1 MDSKKARASTS
12 LTQNIAKRKKAEDD
26 LRTCDETFQLFV
38 SSVEDYAIFMLDTE
52 GRVVSWNDGAERIK
66 GYTSQEIIGQHFSVL
81 YTEIDVLSG
90 RPALQL
96 EKAVRE
102 GSCEAE
108 GWRLRKDG
116 SRFYASVV
124 ITAVRDKTGKLR
136 GFGKVT
142 RDVTERKRAGDE
154 VRELNRQLEYRNSE
168 LARAE
173 AKFRGVLES
182 APDAMVVSNREGE
195 IVLVNSQA
203 EKAFG
208 YPRDEMLGH
217 PVGMLMP
224 ERFRVSFAGYG
235 NLFFLEPAAQAMA
248 APLEIYG
255 LHRDGQ
261 EFPVEI
267 NLSPL
272 ETEEGTVV
280 TCAIRDISRRKAAE
294 DDARKLG
301 GHLLKMQDVE
311 RRRIARELH
320 DNAGQIIAALT
331 INLELIK
338 SAAHLGPREEKILT
352 ESDSMLQNLGT
363 DLRTISHLLHPPLLD
378 EIGLPCALKE
388 YVDGFAR
395 RSGIATK
402 LELASDFGRLT
413 SDSEIALFRIVQE
426 CLTNIHRH
434 SGSPE
439 ATVRLMRSFDE
450 ITLEVNDKGCGM
462 RLEASGPRVLGVGL
476 RGMQERVLQLGG
488 KLDIQSGI
496 GTTVTTTLPI
506 STALAPAISDI
517 E

>member
-1 MDSKKARASTS
+1 
-12 LTQNIAKRKKAEDD
+12 
-26 LRTCDETFQLFV
+26 
-38 SSVEDYAIFMLDTE
+38 
-52 GRVVSWNDGAERIK
+52 
-66 GYTSQEIIGQHFSVL
+66 
-81 YTEIDVLSG
+81 
-90 RPALQL
+90 
-96 EKAVRE
+96 
-102 GSCEAE
+102 
-108 GWRLRKDG
+108 
-116 SRFYASVV
+116 
-124 ITAVRDKTGKLR
+124 
-136 GFGKVT
+136 
-142 RDVTERKRAGDE
+142 
-154 VRELNRQLEYRNSE
+154 
-168 LARAE
+168 
-173 AKFRGVLES
+173 
-182 APDAMVVSNREGE
+182 
-195 IVLVNSQA
+195 
-203 EKAFG
+203 
-208 YPRDEMLGH
+208 
-217 PVGMLMP
+217 
-224 ERFRVSFAGYG
+224 
-235 NLFFLEPAAQAMA
+235 
-248 APLEIYG
+248 
-255 LHRDGQ
+255 
-261 EFPVEI
+261 
-267 NLSPL
+267 
-272 ETEEGTVV
+272 V